1 MEANTVVLDLGEYNS
16 LRDFRDEMEKGH
28 TFYVLEYTG
37 YCGYTNTYRFV
48 STDEAVK
55 VISQFNEKL
64 QKRISDLEIEIYDL
78 KNPEKKEVITIEQVK
93 KMSLWQFLMWKRKNK
108 K

>member
-1 MEANTVVLDLGEYNS
+1 MEANTVILNLGDYNS

-28 TFYVLEYTG
+28 TYYVIEYTG

-48 STDEAVK
+48 STDEAVRI
-55 VISQFNEKL
+55 ISEFNEKL
-64 QKRISDLEIEIYDL
+64 QKRISDLQIEIYDL
-78 KNPEKKEVITIEQVK
+78 KNPKKEITIEQIK
-93 KMSLWQFLMWKRKNK
+93 KMSLWQFLKWRRKNK